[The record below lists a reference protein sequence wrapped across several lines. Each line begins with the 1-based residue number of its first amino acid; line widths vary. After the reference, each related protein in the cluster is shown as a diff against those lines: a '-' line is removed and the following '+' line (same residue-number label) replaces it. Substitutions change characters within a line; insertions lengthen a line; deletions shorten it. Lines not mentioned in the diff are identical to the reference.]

1 MGDPG
6 ETIPVRKRG
15 QNTKNKTG
23 SQAAK
28 QRKQRNKFRMNKQ
41 DETNNSLSLHN
52 KENAHTPSQQV
63 AMGSTTR
70 NNLNKKQEIYK

>member
-15 QNTKNKTG
+15 QSTNKTG

-28 QRKQRNKFRMNKQ
+28 TKKQTNKFRINNN
-41 DETNNSLSLHN
+41 NNSLNLHN
-52 KENAHTPSQQV
+52 KEDAHTPSQQV

-70 NNLNKKQEIYK
+70 NSLNKQEIN

>member
-15 QNTKNKTG
+15 QGTKNKTS

-28 QRKQRNKFRMNKQ
+28 QKEQRNKFRVKQ
-41 DETNNSLSLHN
+41 TNHS
-52 KENAHTPSQQV
+52 A
-63 AMGSTTR
+63 STTR
-70 NNLNKKQEIYK
+70 RTLIPQANK